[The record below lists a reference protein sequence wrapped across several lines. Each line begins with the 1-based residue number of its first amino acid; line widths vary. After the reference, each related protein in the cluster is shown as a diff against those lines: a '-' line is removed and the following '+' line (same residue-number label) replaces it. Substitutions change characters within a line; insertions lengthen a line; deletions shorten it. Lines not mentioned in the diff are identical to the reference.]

1 MRHRKKTSHRRKQD
15 LFDAHC
21 VITIAEISLGLLI
34 VSWKIGLLGIR
45 VGEAAVPGPATTTQT
60 QPHGANHIVSET
72 RGGGRAHLR
81 EAHSDIPL
89 CMLQHIEKRSRER
102 THRHANVDQKCLFTD
117 GGGRGSLKTAHS
129 DVPFEILRHA
139 ALDEESD
146 EYEIGHD
153 GLSEGDI
160 EEALSSDS
168 DSALQ
173 AQSNDEKRNFRVS
186 RSGKRAG
193 QRRQRNFPLL
203 PPDARV
209 TEQGARFLPT
219 DHRDTASDDTRR
231 DPSQAPLGWK
241 FCTMNMTAFSFQHL
255 AIFELGSQVCGLQET
270 RLTESGQVWARE
282 VMRKQNWSIVF
293 GQPLEALRSAWEGRP
308 GGVEIAAG
316 PGVELQKAPLVSA
329 HEKAFHNTG
338 RHVRALVANAKGD
351 KVVHV
356 VSLYGHAGAE
366 TFPRTCGKM
375 SCC

>member
-1 MRHRKKTSHRRKQD
+1 MS
-15 LFDAHC
+15 
-21 VITIAEISLGLLI
+21 
-34 VSWKIGLLGIR
+34 
-45 VGEAAVPGPATTTQT
+45 
-60 QPHGANHIVSET
+60 
-72 RGGGRAHLR
+72 
-81 EAHSDIPL
+81 
-89 CMLQHIEKRSRER
+89 
-102 THRHANVDQKCLFTD
+102 LFTD

-160 EEALSSDS
+160 EDALSSDS

-209 TEQGARFLPT
+209 TEQGACFLPT
-219 DHRDTASDDTRR
+219 DHRDTASDDTRQ

-270 RLTESGQVWARE
+270 RLAESGQVWARE

-338 RHVRALVANAKGD
+338 RHVRLSSPTQRAIKWCTLFHCMGTP
-351 KVVHV
+351 
-356 VSLYGHAGAE
+356 E
-366 TFPRTCGKM
+366 RERFPRTCGKM